1 MGCAPFYSSMWSW
14 QLFHSFMESLY
25 SPMAKIFV
33 LAPDSFKES
42 MTAEQA
48 CHAMQRGIAKVFTQ
62 AQFIVVP
69 MADGGEGTVDAL
81 LVANNGQK
89 IEVEVTGP
97 LPTQKVQSY
106 LGLIDAGKTAVI
118 EMAMVN
124 GIHLIDQAQR
134 NPLLTTTLGTGE
146 LIRHALDL
154 GVEKII
160 IGLGGSVTNDAGAGM
175 AQALGAKF
183 YDAHGRRVAVGGG
196 QLNQIKDIDLSE
208 LDLRLKQTEII
219 IASDV
224 NNPLCGKNGAS
235 YVFGPQKGATAAMV
249 QQLDQNLSYFADLVG
264 QQLNV
269 DLKNIAG
276 AGAAG
281 GLAFGLMAFAGAKI
295 RSGVEIVIEETGLAE
310 QIAQAD
316 YVFTGEGGIDFQT
329 KFGKTPFG
337 VAQVAK
343 RLNKPVIACAGYV
356 GEGIEELY
364 QEGFSAIFG
373 IMDGAGDLQTAL
385 KNGEKN
391 LERTCENIARILK

>member
-1 MGCAPFYSSMWSW
+1 M
-14 QLFHSFMESLY
+14 
-25 SPMAKIFV
+25 KTFV

-48 CHAMQRGIAKVFTQ
+48 CAAMQRGVEKALPN
-62 AQFIVVP
+62 AQFIHVP

-81 LVANNGQK
+81 VSARHGRK
-89 IEVEVTGP
+89 VEIEVSHP
-97 LPTQKVQSY
+97 LIEQKVKTY
-106 LGLIDAGKTAVI
+106 FGLIENDQTAVI
-118 EMAMVN
+118 EMALAN
-124 GIHLIDQAQR
+124 GIHLIEPSQR
-134 NPLLTTTLGTGE
+134 NPLLTSTLGTGE
-146 LIRHALDL
+146 MIKVALGF
-154 GVEKII
+154 GVSKII

-183 YDAHGRRVAVGGG
+183 FDENDQVVQVGGG
-196 QLNQIKDIDLSE
+196 QLSHIKSIDFSK
-208 LDLRLKQTEII
+208 LDSRLKDTEII

-235 YVFGPQKGATAAMV
+235 HVFAPQKGATPEMV
-249 QQLDQNLSYFADLVG
+249 ATLDQNLKYFADLVAQKVG
-264 QQLNV
+264 TDFQ
-269 DLKNIAG
+269 NIAG

-281 GLAFGLMAFAGAKI
+281 GLGFGLMAFAGAKI

-310 QIAQAD
+310 KIAQAD

-337 VAQVAK
+337 VAQVAM
-343 RLNKPVIACAGYV
+343 RFNKPVIAFAGYV

-364 QEGFSAIFG
+364 DEGFTAILG
-373 IMDGAGDLQTAL
+373 IVDGACDLPAAL

-391 LERTCENIARILK
+391 LERTCENIARALGVTLHDA

>member
-1 MGCAPFYSSMWSW
+1 M
-14 QLFHSFMESLY
+14 
-25 SPMAKIFV
+25 KTFV

-48 CHAMQRGIAKVFTQ
+48 CAAMQRGVEKALPN
-62 AQFIVVP
+62 AQFIHVP

-81 LVANNGQK
+81 VSARHGRK
-89 IEVEVTGP
+89 VEIEVSHP
-97 LPTQKVQSY
+97 LIEQKVKTY
-106 LGLIDAGKTAVI
+106 FGLIENDQTAVI
-118 EMAMVN
+118 EMALAN
-124 GIHLIDQAQR
+124 GIHLIEPSQR
-134 NPLLTTTLGTGE
+134 NPLLTSTLGTGE
-146 LIRHALDL
+146 MIKVALDL
-154 GVEKII
+154 GVSKII

-183 YDAHGRRVAVGGG
+183 FDENDQVVQVGGG
-196 QLNQIKDIDLSE
+196 QLSQIKSIDFSQ
-208 LDLRLKQTEII
+208 LDSRLKNTEII

-235 YVFGPQKGATAAMV
+235 HVFAPQKGATPEMV
-249 QQLDQNLSYFADLVG
+249 ATLDQNLKYFADLVAQKVG
-264 QQLNV
+264 TDFQ
-269 DLKNIAG
+269 NIAG

-281 GLAFGLMAFAGAKI
+281 GLGFGLMAFAGAKI

-310 QIAQAD
+310 KIAQAD

-337 VAQVAK
+337 VAQVAM
-343 RLNKPVIACAGYV
+343 RFNKPVIAFAGYV

-364 QEGFSAIFG
+364 DEGFTAIFG
-373 IMDGAGDLQTAL
+373 IVDGACDLPIAL

-391 LERTCENIARILK
+391 LERTCENIARALGVTLHDA